1 MFMKFTVFLSSLLL
15 VASAG
20 AALPPQF
27 SECLSQNSGTN
38 MSASDVAEIAKV
50 SRITYCQNQVSI
62 VGKAD
67 LQAMLANPNVNI
79 GISVSKTSYSYQ
91 DLLDMAAT
99 GTYVLYVDGSRLSRD
114 NLVALL
120 NAGVQIVVLSGS
132 AGLSKLDLLA
142 MAAAKSFILNVNS
155 AVSKTDLQDYVRA
168 GMQIVIRTSQA
179 GLSRQDILDVAQLNT
194 EKVSIFP

>member
-1 MFMKFTVFLSSLLL
+1 MRFFIFVSTILFSVS
-15 VASAG
+15 VW

-38 MSASDVAEIAKV
+38 MSATDVTEIAKV

-62 VGKAD
+62 IGKAD
-67 LQAMLANPNVNI
+67 LQAMLANPNVNV
-79 GISVSKTSYSYQ
+79 GISVSKTSYSNQ
-91 DLLDMAAT
+91 DLLDMAGT

-114 NLVALL
+114 NLIGLL
-120 NAGVQIVVLSGS
+120 NAGVQVVVMSGS
-132 AGLSKLDLLA
+132 SGLSKLDLLA
-142 MAAAKSFILNVNS
+142 MAATKTFILNVNS
-155 AVSKTDLQDYVRA
+155 AVSKTDLQDYVRV

>member
-1 MFMKFTVFLSSLLL
+1 MRSFILVSAFLFSVS
-15 VASAG
+15 VS

-38 MSASDVAEIAKV
+38 MSATDVAEIAKV

-62 VGKAD
+62 VGKTD
-67 LQAMLANPNVNI
+67 LQAMLANPNVNV
-79 GISVSKTSYSYQ
+79 GISVSKTSYSNQ

-120 NAGVQIVVLSGS
+120 NAGVQVVVLSGS
-132 AGLSKLDLLA
+132 SGLSKLDLLA

-155 AVSKTDLQDYVRA
+155 SVSKADLQDYVRA
-168 GMQIVIRTSQA
+168 GMQVVIRTSQA